1 MTTTEELI
9 RILEG
14 DENEEFLSDEEFDID
29 VEVIIFFITYLDKC
43 ILIYCVVWWWCL
55 NGNFKLR
62 VSEMARARR
71 AMRMRARPLWN
82 GDSDWLER
90 ESRVGALTRS

>member
-14 DENEEFLSDEEFDID
+14 DENEEFLADEEFDID

-43 ILIYCVVWWWCL
+43 ILIYCVVWW
-55 NGNFKLR
+55 
-62 VSEMARARR
+62 
-71 AMRMRARPLWN
+71 
-82 GDSDWLER
+82 
-90 ESRVGALTRS
+90 